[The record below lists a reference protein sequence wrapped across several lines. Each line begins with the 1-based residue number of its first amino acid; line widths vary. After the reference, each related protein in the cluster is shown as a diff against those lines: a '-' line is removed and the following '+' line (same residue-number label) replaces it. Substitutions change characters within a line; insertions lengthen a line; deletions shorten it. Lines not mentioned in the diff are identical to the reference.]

1 MINFQFCPLLGAAFF
16 IRPYSSRNH
25 CDGSFPGSDEGPAKL
40 PPKGLLSLP
49 CTTDLM
55 KTKSLSGS
63 AAFVVCLLVLVMS
76 TGCTTDQ
83 QVPVEPTMTIQPTV
97 TPAEDSYA
105 TVFDAGTL
113 DARLDEYPAG
123 VLSTAEV
130 SDLEYLQ
137 EEEKLARDVYG
148 VFYETWGMQ
157 VFRNIGNAEQTHMD
171 SVTVLIDR
179 YKLTSSENTPAGMF
193 EHPELQDLYDNLME
207 TGLQSPE
214 DALRSAAL
222 VEETDIMDL
231 RDALGR
237 TDNAD
242 IRYVYENLMRG
253 SENHLRAFVR
263 NLEGQGE
270 SYAPVVLSQDDY
282 AAILS
287 TPVRPGGFT

>member
-1 MINFQFCPLLGAAFF
+1 
-16 IRPYSSRNH
+16 
-25 CDGSFPGSDEGPAKL
+25 
-40 PPKGLLSLP
+40 
-49 CTTDLM
+49 M
-55 KTKSLSGS
+55 KRKSLSGS
-63 AAFVVCLLVLVMS
+63 TAFVVCLLVLVMS
-76 TGCTTDQ
+76 TGCTTDRQ
-83 QVPVEPTMTIQPTV
+83 GPVEPTTTIQPTI
-97 TPAEDSYA
+97 TSGEDSYA
-105 TVFDAGTL
+105 TVLDAGTL

-123 VLSTAEV
+123 TLSAAEM
-130 SDLEYLQ
+130 SDLGYLQ

-148 VFYETWGMQ
+148 VFYATWGMQ

-179 YKLTSSENTPAGMF
+179 YGLASSENNPAGVF
-193 EHPELQDLYDNLME
+193 EHHELQDLYDNLVE
-207 TGLQSPE
+207 SGLQSPE
-214 DALRSAAL
+214 DAIRAAAL
-222 VEETDIMDL
+222 VEETDIVDL

-287 TPVRPGGFT
+287 TPVRPGGFS